1 MWLEALSIHLQD
13 KPSVFAKMSG
23 DPVGILKTALVSG
36 PSEFLN
42 RRKMCLLVA
51 GPVPA
56 FGFASRND

>member
-1 MWLEALSIHLQD
+1 MSHWLVID
-13 KPSVFAKMSG
+13 NDPIFATISE
-23 DPVGILKTALVSG
+23 DPVGFLKTALVSG